1 MKEKMWKNKISRNTQ
16 LIFLSFL
23 ISILLWSY
31 VRREKDIEISKV
43 FKDVPV
49 RYTDVS
55 ELKVNGLTILS
66 PETAKVDIKIRGNIS
81 KISNLTPED
90 ISATCNLKGYST
102 GDYRIKVDARVSEN
116 GVRVI
121 DVNPK
126 SLNFKIDDIIT
137 HERDVN
143 VKASGTLSPSMIL
156 GNIAPTQKV
165 SVEGPRTYVDTI
177 DKLTAVVNLDGMSDS
192 QVVTTD
198 VVPYDADGNVVEKV
212 NIIPEKINVDVP
224 LLKTLTVPIKL
235 NVVGEAPKDVVIKNL
250 TLNPNTTTIKGNT
263 QVVSKVKE
271 LTTEP
276 ININDIL
283 NDKVKA
289 VKPILPEGT
298 SLLDEESNFAVSYKL
313 GNPGAVT
320 VDVPVGNIEFVNAPK
335 GYRIQT
341 RDNLKF
347 IQVDV
352 EPLDGNT
359 PVEISPEDIKIS
371 CDLEN
376 SKVQIQRLKFNI
388 EVPQGYKSYSV
399 TPESITV
406 SVLKIKEEK

>member
-1 MKEKMWKNKISRNTQ
+1 MKETMLKNKISKNTQ

-81 KISNLTPED
+81 KISSLTAED
-90 ISATCNLKGYST
+90 INATCNLKGYST

-143 VKASGTLSPSMIL
+143 IKASGTLSPSMIL
-156 GNIAPTQKV
+156 GNIATTQKV

-177 DKLTAVVNLDGMSDS
+177 DRLTAVVNLDGMSDS

-198 VVPYDADGNVVEKV
+198 VVAYDADGNVVEKV
-212 NIIPEKINVDVP
+212 NTIPEKINVDVP

-283 NDKVKA
+283 NDKVRT
-289 VKPILPEGT
+289 VKPILPEGI

-320 VDVPVGNIEFVNAPK
+320 VDVPVGNIEFVNAPV

-352 EPLDGNT
+352 EPTDGNT
-359 PVEISPEDIKIS
+359 PVEISPDDIKIS

-376 SKVQIQRLKFNI
+376 SKFQIQRLRFNI
-388 EVPQGYKSYSV
+388 EVPKGYKSYSV

>member
-1 MKEKMWKNKISRNTQ
+1 MKETMLKNKISKNTQ

-81 KISNLTPED
+81 KISSLTVED
-90 ISATCNLKGYST
+90 INATCNLKGYST

-143 VKASGTLSPSMIL
+143 IKASGTLSPSMIL
-156 GNIAPTQKV
+156 GNIATTQKV

-177 DKLTAVVNLDGMSDS
+177 DRLTAVVNLDGMSDS

-198 VVPYDADGNVVEKV
+198 VVAYDADGNVVEKV
-212 NIIPEKINVDVP
+212 NTIPEKINVDVP

-283 NDKVKA
+283 NDKVRT

-320 VDVPVGNIEFVNAPK
+320 VDVPVGNIEFVNAPV

-352 EPLDGNT
+352 EPTDGNT
-359 PVEISPEDIKIS
+359 PVEISPDDIKIS

-376 SKVQIQRLKFNI
+376 SKVQIQRLRFNI
-388 EVPQGYKSYSV
+388 EVPKGYKSYSV

>member
-1 MKEKMWKNKISRNTQ
+1 MKEMMLKNKISKNTQ

-81 KISNLTPED
+81 KISSLTVED
-90 ISATCNLKGYST
+90 INATCNLKGYST

-143 VKASGTLSPSMIL
+143 IKASGTLSPSMIL
-156 GNIAPTQKV
+156 GNIATTQKV

-177 DKLTAVVNLDGMSDS
+177 DRLTAVVNLDGMSDS

-198 VVPYDADGNVVEKV
+198 VVAYDADGNVVEKV
-212 NIIPEKINVDVP
+212 NTIPEKINVDVP

-283 NDKVKA
+283 NDKVRT

-320 VDVPVGNIEFVNAPK
+320 VDVPVGNIEFVNAPV

-352 EPLDGNT
+352 EPTDGNT
-359 PVEISPEDIKIS
+359 PVEISPDDIKIS

-376 SKVQIQRLKFNI
+376 SKVQIQRLRFNI
-388 EVPQGYKSYSV
+388 EVPKGYKSYSV

>member
-1 MKEKMWKNKISRNTQ
+1 MKEKMWKKKISRNTQ

-23 ISILLWSY
+23 ISVLLWSY
-31 VRREKDIEISKV
+31 VRREKDIEITKV

-81 KISNLTPED
+81 KISTLTPED
-90 ISATCNLKGYST
+90 ISATCNLRGYSN
-102 GDYRIKVDARVSEN
+102 GDFRIKVDARVSEG

-126 SLNFKIDDIIT
+126 SLNFKIDEIIT

-143 VKASGTLSPSMIL
+143 VKAEGTLKPSMIL

-165 SVEGPRTYVDTI
+165 SVEGPRTYVDSV
-177 DKLTAVVNLDGMSDS
+177 DRLTAVVKLDDMEDS
-192 QVVTTD
+192 QVVITE
-198 VVPYDADGNVVEKV
+198 VVPYDAEGNVVEKV

-224 LLKTLTVPIKL
+224 LLKTMTVPIKL
-235 NVVGEAPKDVVIKNL
+235 NVTGTPPEDVVIKSL
-250 TLNPNTTTIKGNT
+250 TLTPNTTTIKGNT
-263 QVVSKVKE
+263 QVVSNVKE
-271 LTTEP
+271 LITEP
-276 ININDIL
+276 ININDVL
-283 NDKVKA
+283 NDKVKT
-289 VKPILPEGT
+289 VKLIMPEGI
-298 SLLDEESNFAVSYKL
+298 SLLDDESNFAVSYKL

-320 VDVPVGNIEFVNAPK
+320 VDVPVGNIEFLNTPE

-352 EPLDGNT
+352 EPIDGNT
-359 PVEISPEDIKIS
+359 PVEISPDDIKIS
-371 CDLEN
+371 CNLNN
-376 SKVQIQRLKFNI
+376 SKAQIQKVKFDI

-399 TPESITV
+399 TPESISV
-406 SVLKIKEEK
+406 SVLKN

>member
-1 MKEKMWKNKISRNTQ
+1 
-16 LIFLSFL
+16 
-23 ISILLWSY
+23 
-31 VRREKDIEISKV
+31 
-43 FKDVPV
+43 
-49 RYTDVS
+49 
-55 ELKVNGLTILS
+55 
-66 PETAKVDIKIRGNIS
+66 
-81 KISNLTPED
+81 
-90 ISATCNLKGYST
+90 
-102 GDYRIKVDARVSEN
+102 
-116 GVRVI
+116 
-121 DVNPK
+121 
-126 SLNFKIDDIIT
+126 
-137 HERDVN
+137 
-143 VKASGTLSPSMIL
+143 MIL
-156 GNIAPTQKV
+156 GNIATTQKV

-177 DKLTAVVNLDGMSDS
+177 DRLTAVVNLDGMSDS

-198 VVPYDADGNVVEKV
+198 VVAYDADGNVVEKV
-212 NIIPEKINVDVP
+212 NTIPEKINVDVP

-283 NDKVKA
+283 NDKVRT

-320 VDVPVGNIEFVNAPK
+320 VDVPVGNIEFVNAPV

-352 EPLDGNT
+352 EPTDGNT
-359 PVEISPEDIKIS
+359 PVEISPDDIKIS

-376 SKVQIQRLKFNI
+376 SKVQIQRLRFNI
-388 EVPQGYKSYSV
+388 EVPKGYKSYSV